1 MSQNQQVPGS
11 GYYGQQYGQQPQ
23 YNQQQ
28 SYGAP
33 AGQGYSYNN
42 GANGEYRGEVDAGSA
57 PSAQQ
62 QTMYAPPSSPPPA
75 PAYEAN
81 KYSAPP
87 GPPPAAHTANGGEAS
102 SYYGTQRQGGAVV

>member
-1 MSQNQQVPGS
+1 MAQTQPVPGS

-33 AGQGYSYNN
+33 SGQGYSYN
-42 GANGEYRGEVDAGSA
+42 NGEYRGEVDAGSA
-57 PSAQQ
+57 PSAQG
-62 QTMYAPPSSPPPA
+62 QTTYAPPSSPPPA

-102 SYYGTQRQGGAVV
+102 SYYGTQRQGGGVV